1 MQAKALAK
9 QLEEQKE
16 AMQVLSVSG
25 DVTVVAPL
33 GSLEETM
40 QAATAFSAD
49 HNGCLVQFKFGEV
62 TVRVQQG
69 SGARLKVKQL
79 QRSMGLGGDPLN
91 GIVAVVTLK

>member
-9 QLEEQKE
+9 QPEEQKE

-25 DVTVVAPL
+25 DVIVVAPL

-40 QAATAFSAD
+40 QAAIAFSAD
-49 HNGCLVQFKFGEV
+49 HNGCRVQFKFGEV
-62 TVRVQQG
+62 TVKVQQRG
-69 SGARLKVKQL
+69 DARLEMLEL
-79 QRSMGLGGDPLN
+79 QRSMGLGGNPPS